1 MINGLAPALNT
12 MKHLTVGVAGH
23 IDHGK
28 TALVRALTG
37 TETDR
42 LKEEQERGM
51 TIVLGFAH
59 LAVPGG
65 EIDFIDVP
73 GHEKFV
79 KTMIAGA
86 TGIDTALLVI
96 AANERIKPQTV
107 EHIALMGLLGVKRG
121 MVAVTKSDLV
131 LNTEERERVS
141 DDLRGFLSGTF
152 LRDAPLLF
160 VSAQT
165 GEGVEA
171 LQDALG
177 REAEDAN
184 PPDEHPYFSLPIDR
198 AFTLTGQGTIVTGTL
213 RRGTLRAGQIVEILP
228 RGQRAEVRGLQ
239 VHGQPVTVAHPG
251 WRTAVN
257 LRGVK
262 KDDIAHGNTLATPGA
277 LRPTRSVDAEFSLLA
292 SAGKPLKR
300 GQAVTLHY
308 GTAEVPARVYPL
320 GQDEIAPGESAFVQ
334 MRLGQ
339 DAAIACSEPFVVR
352 LLSPAETIGGGRI
365 VDPYPLKHTRV
376 DEDLLRRVQTLAAG
390 TPTERFLAKL
400 REAGPAGRDPKQ
412 LALDLGLREELP
424 AQDLPLAV
432 CSPALVLHRDVFH
445 KLAAQTV
452 EAVTRFHTK
461 HPTRRGMP
469 SEELRRQLP
478 PALKPAAYTV
488 LLKTLSEAGTLEA
501 VDGLVRAN
509 GYSPEAALSP
519 IEREIAR
526 EIETQFREGGLKP
539 PELDAVLK
547 RDRRRKTL
555 YYYLVEAGTLVP
567 ATDRTS
573 NRTVVFHQSA
583 IADIGPV
590 LQSALLESDGLR
602 VSELNQVLSTTRKFS
617 VPLLEYLDSIGM
629 TRRDGDLRFW
639 NG

>member
-1 MINGLAPALNT
+1 

-42 LKEEQERGM
+42 LREEQERGM

-59 LAVPGG
+59 LILPGG

-107 EHIALMGLLGVKRG
+107 EHIALLGLLGVKRG
-121 MVAVTKSDLV
+121 FVAVTKSDLV
-131 LNTEERERVS
+131 PEADERGRVS
-141 DDLRGFLSGTF
+141 DELRVFLSKTF
-152 LRDAPLLF
+152 LHNSPLLF

-165 GEGVEA
+165 GEGIEA

-177 REAEDAN
+177 RELEQAEA
-184 PPDEHPYFSLPIDR
+184 PEEYPYFSLPIDR
-198 AFTLTGQGTIVTGTL
+198 AFTMTGQGTIVTGTL
-213 RRGTLRAGQIVEILP
+213 RHGAIRTGQMVEILP
-228 RGQRAEVRGLQ
+228 RNLRAEVRGLQ
-239 VHGQPVTVAHPG
+239 VHGQPVIVAHPG

-257 LRGVK
+257 LRGIRK
-262 KDDIAHGNTLATPGA
+262 EDITHGDTLATPGA
-277 LRPTRSVDAEFSLLA
+277 LRPTRIVDANLSLLT
-292 SAGKPLKR
+292 SADKPLKR
-300 GQAVTLHY
+300 GQAVILHH
-308 GTAEVPARVYPL
+308 GTTEVPARVYPL
-320 GQDEIAPGESAFVQ
+320 GQAEIAPGGRAFVQ
-334 MRLGQ
+334 MRLG
-339 DAAIACSEPFVVR
+339 AETVIGWEEPFVVR
-352 LLSPAETIGGGRI
+352 LPSPAETIGGGRI
-365 VDPYPLKHTRV
+365 VDSYPAKHTQA
-376 DEDLLRRVQTLAAG
+376 DAALLAHVQTLAFGSPA
-390 TPTERFLAKL
+390 ERFLAKL
-400 REAGPAGRDPKQ
+400 WEAGPAGHDPKQ
-412 LALDLGLREELP
+412 LALDLGVREEVSALNLP
-424 AQDLPLAV
+424 ITA
-432 CSPALVLHRDVFH
+432 CSPTLVLHQAIFDT
-445 KLAAQTV
+445 LAAQII
-452 EAVTRFHTK
+452 EAVTCFHAK
-461 HPTRRGMP
+461 HPTRRGIP

-478 PALKPAAYTV
+478 PTLKPAAYTT
-488 LLKTLSEAGTLEA
+488 LLKTLSEAHTLEA
-501 VDGLVRAN
+501 IDGLVRTQ

-526 EIETQFREGGLKP
+526 EIEDQFKEGGLKP
-539 PELDAVLK
+539 PELDTVLK

-555 YYYLVEAGTLVP
+555 YYYLVESGALIP

-573 NRTVVFHQSA
+573 NRTVVFHKAA
-583 IADIGPV
+583 IAGIGPL

-602 VSELNQVLSTTRKFS
+602 VSELNQVLGTTRKFS
-617 VPLLEYLDSIGM
+617 VPLLEYLDSIGL

>member
-1 MINGLAPALNT
+1 

-42 LKEEQERGM
+42 LREEQERGM

-59 LAVPGG
+59 WTLPGG

-96 AANERIKPQTV
+96 AANECIKPQTV
-107 EHIALMGLLGVKRG
+107 EHVALMGLLGVKRG
-121 MVAVTKSDLV
+121 LVAVTKSDLV
-131 LNTEERERVS
+131 PHADERRQVQEELRV
-141 DDLRGFLSGTF
+141 FLSDTF
-152 LRDAPLLF
+152 LRDAPRLF

-165 GEGVEA
+165 GEGRDA
-171 LQDALG
+171 LQDAL
-177 REAEDAN
+177 A
-184 PPDEHPYFSLPIDR
+184 DELEYAQAPEEYPHFSLPIDR

-213 RRGTLRAGQIVEILP
+213 RRGTLQVGQKVEILP
-228 RGQRAEVRGLQ
+228 RGLRAEVRGLQ
-239 VHGQPVTVAHPG
+239 VHGQPVPLAHPG

-257 LRGVK
+257 LRGIK
-262 KDDIAHGNTLATPGA
+262 KEELGHGDTLATPGT
-277 LRPTRSVDAEFSLLA
+277 LRPTRMADAELSLLA

-300 GQAVTLHY
+300 GQAVILHY

-320 GQDEIAPGESAFVQ
+320 GQEQIAPGKSAFVQ

-339 DAAIACSEPFVVR
+339 DAAVACGEPFVVR
-352 LLSPAETIGGGRI
+352 VPSPAETVGGGRI
-365 VDPYPLKHTRV
+365 LDPYPLRHTQA
-376 DEDLLRRVQTLAAG
+376 DDALLHQVQTLASGSPA
-390 TPTERFLAKL
+390 ERLLTKLA
-400 REAGPAGRDPKQ
+400 EAGPAGRDPQ
-412 LALDLGLREELP
+412 ELVSDLGLPPDVQAQALP
-424 AQDLPLAV
+424 IVL
-432 CSPALVLHRDVFH
+432 CSPALMLHRAVFDA
-445 KLAAQTV
+445 LAAQIV
-452 EAVTRFHTK
+452 EAATRFHTK

-478 PALKPAAYTV
+478 PTLKSAAYAA
-488 LLKTLSEAGTLEA
+488 LIRTLFEAHTLEA
-501 VDGLVRAN
+501 VDGLVQTA
-509 GYSPEAALSP
+509 GYSPEAALSA

-526 EIETQFREGGLKP
+526 EIEDQFRDGGLKP

-547 RDRRRKTL
+547 RDRRRKAL
-555 YYYLVEAGTLVP
+555 YHYLAEAGALVP

-573 NRTVVFHQSA
+573 NRTVVFHHSAISA
-583 IADIGPV
+583 IAPV
-590 LQSALLESDGLR
+590 LQAALLESDGLR
-602 VSELNQVLSTTRKFS
+602 VSELNQVLNTTRKFS
-617 VPLLEYLDSIGM
+617 VPLLEYLDSIGL
-629 TRRDGDLRFW
+629 TRRVGDLRFW
-639 NG
+639 NGQ